1 MAGAL
6 PTELRELL
14 KNKVIELSSYVTK
27 VLHPVFV
34 VIITSS
40 APKIT
45 TFRHQNPNWDLN
57 HIENRT
63 KYLWVFPSHIYWGFI
78 ITIQNA
84 YRRRQFSW
92 KSNLHS
98 VLLNLQQSMEKWNS
112 MSSMSS
118 ALIST
123 RSTSGLPLKGDVERY
138 IVHMLDIDNYLFQFP
153 IIRCRMVTNIQGT
166 KIILGKK
173 DDWLQLSTWFVDNAN
188 IKKPKMSFW
197 WRIHHCF
204 S

>member
-1 MAGAL
+1 M
-6 PTELRELL
+6 T
-14 KNKVIELSSYVTK
+14 N

-57 HIENRT
+57 PIDKRAN
-63 KYLWVFPSHIYWGFI
+63 YLWVFPPYIYWAFI

-84 YRRRQFSW
+84 YRRRQFKIKPTQRVIESTTIYGEM
-92 KSNLHS
+92 KFH
-98 VLLNLQQSMEKWNS
+98 VIDAMFF
-112 MSSMSS
+112 SS

-138 IVHMLDIDNYLFQFP
+138 IVHMLNIDNYLFRLFVAVWWQ
-153 IIRCRMVTNIQGT
+153 IYKEQNHI
-166 KIILGKK
+166 GKGRRLITAQHMIWWQYKYQKTQNVVLMK
-173 DDWLQLSTWFVDNAN
+173 DPSLFFLVAGN
-188 IKKPKMSFW
+188 
-197 WRIHHCF
+197 
-204 S
+204 